1 MCKIMKSNK
10 LWSVV
15 MVLFYVFGS
24 VFAVTSCSSDD
35 AGGDSGSGTGNTPT
49 AVQAIDLGLPSG
61 LKWANMNVG
70 ATSVTSYGDYFAWG
84 ETKTKKKFI
93 WETYLLCN
101 GSSTTMTKYCTKSTY
116 GEVDHK
122 EVLEPSDDAAHVNWG
137 GNWRMPTDDEFDEL
151 IANCYIVCTMNY
163 NNSGVAGSIIYKVK
177 SNSDKGIVVSCDETP
192 SSSYSVTDTHIFMP
206 AAGRYE
212 DNGFSS
218 GGTYGF
224 YWTSSL
230 YVWKSYGAWRQP
242 FGTDGVARM
251 KFQSRCYGFSVRAVC
266 E

>member
-1 MCKIMKSNK
+1 MMLLCMCGTAFI
-10 LWSVV
+10 
-15 MVLFYVFGS
+15 F
-24 VFAVTSCSSDD
+24 TSCSSDD
-35 AGGDSGSGTGNTPT
+35 AEGDSSSDSGNTPSS
-49 AVQAIDLGLPSG
+49 VQAIDLGLPSG

-122 EVLEPSDDAAHVNWG
+122 EVLEPLDDAAHVNWG
-137 GNWRMPTDDEFDEL
+137 GNWRMPTDEEFDEL

-177 SNSDKGIVVSCDETP
+177 SSSDKGIVISQDETA
-192 SSSYSVTDTHIFMP
+192 SGNYSLSDTHIFMP
-206 AAGRYE
+206 AAGRYDE
-212 DNGFSS
+212 YGFTS
-218 GGTYGF
+218 GGNYGF

-230 YVWKSYGAWRQP
+230 NIEKSYGAWRQP
-242 FGTDGVARM
+242 FGIDGVVRM
-251 KFQSRCYGFSVRAVC
+251 KFQNRCCGFSVRAVC
-266 E
+266 K

>member
-1 MCKIMKSNK
+1 
-10 LWSVV
+10 
-15 MVLFYVFGS
+15 MVLFHVFGS

-230 YVWKSYGAWRQP
+230 YVEKSYGAWRQP
-242 FGTDGVARM
+242 FGTDGVVRM

-266 E
+266 K